1 MRRTTSRSSNRTG
14 ARRASS
20 SRSKRSK
27 RAARPRLSSRQLRE
41 IAGVLLMLA
50 ALLGLLAIASNAG
63 SILGGIRDG
72 MLATFGTAWFVPVG
86 ATLAL
91 AAYLLWPKAPRPRTI
106 DIVAGLVAVLS
117 LVGLFGLAARA
128 GGSVGLSIYYAIG
141 GLVGTV
147 GTWALLIAGLVI
159 GLIVTIHFSPGA
171 LLATA
176 VGTLRAAYAER
187 TRIRDLVAA
196 PGAEKPKTARPVA
209 ASNDLLTRSAASF
222 ATAPAT
228 PDHPSIWDVDEPD
241 DRVERK
247 PPPAEPVA
255 VAVEEP
261 PAHSAQAALRVVA
274 EPEDDLPEIE
284 WKLPSIT
291 LLDTVTAR
299 RERMADEIKRNVRVI
314 ESTLQTFGVE
324 CRVVG
329 VNPGPAV
336 TQYEVQPGPG
346 VQVKRIAALQNDLS
360 LALAAAPLRIE
371 APIPGKSAVGIE
383 VPNKSASLVTIREV
397 IETAAFREGSTLLAL
412 GLGNDVSGQSIVADL
427 TRMPH
432 LLIAGA
438 TGQGKSVCINAL
450 ITSLLFQV
458 TPDHM
463 RLLLID
469 PKRLE
474 LTGYNGLPHLALP
487 VLVESHQAAAALR
500 WAVAEMDRRYKLFSS
515 EGVRNIAAYND
526 KALLKSARPLPY
538 IVIVIDELADLMM
551 VAAGELEELI
561 CRIAQLARAV
571 GIHLI
576 IATQRPSTD
585 IITGLIKAN
594 IPSRIAFAVG
604 SQVDSRVI
612 LDTGGAEKLLGRG
625 DMLYQPV
632 DAGKPTRIQG
642 AFVSDPEVEGVVNF
656 WKSQGPPRY
665 MEEILEEGSGPAW
678 DGERREERKLDPLFP
693 RSARA
698 VAAEGG
704 ASVSLVQRKFNV
716 GYSRAGRIVD
726 QLAEHR
732 VIGGYQGSKSRE
744 VLMTLPDVDDLLDRL
759 GLE

>member
-1 MRRTTSRSSNRTG
+1 
-14 ARRASS
+14 
-20 SRSKRSK
+20 
-27 RAARPRLSSRQLRE
+27 
-41 IAGVLLMLA
+41 
-50 ALLGLLAIASNAG
+50 
-63 SILGGIRDG
+63 

-128 GGSVGLSIYYAIG
+128 GGSVGLSIDYAIG

-159 GLIVTIHFSPGA
+159 GLIVTMHFSPGA

-255 VAVEEP
+255 VAVEQP
-261 PAHSAQAALRVVA
+261 PPLSAQAALRVVA
-274 EPEDDLPEIE
+274 EPEDDLPGVE

-324 CRVVG
+324 CKIVG

-346 VQVKRIAALQNDLS
+346 VQVKRMTALQNDLS

-383 VPNKSASLVTIREV
+383 VPTQSASLVPIREV
-397 IETAAFREGSTLLAL
+397 LETAAFREGTNKLAL

-458 TPDHM
+458 TPDHL

-469 PKRLE
+469 PKRVE

-500 WAVAEMDRRYKLFSS
+500 WAVAEMDRRYKLFSA
-515 EGVRNIAAYND
+515 EGVRNIAAYNE
-526 KALLKSARPLPY
+526 KATQKLARSLPY
-538 IVIVIDELADLMM
+538 VVIVIDELADLMM
-551 VAAGELEELI
+551 VAAGEIEELI

-642 AFVSDPEVEGVVNF
+642 AFVSDPEVEGVVNY

-665 MEEILEEGSGPAW
+665 MEEILEEGATSEW
-678 DGERREERKLDPLFP
+678 DGEKREERKLAPPFA

-698 VAAEGG
+698 VAAEG
-704 ASVSLVQRKFNV
+704 AAAVSLVQRKFNV

-726 QLAEHR
+726 PPAGPR
-732 VIGGYQGSKSRE
+732 VVGGYQGSKSRE
-744 VLMTLPDVDDLLDRL
+744 VLMTLPDVDELLERL
-759 GLE
+759 GIE

>member
-1 MRRTTSRSSNRTG
+1 V
-14 ARRASS
+14 
-20 SRSKRSK
+20 
-27 RAARPRLSSRQLRE
+27 RE
-41 IAGVLLMLA
+41 IVGVLLMLG
-50 ALLGLLAIASNAG
+50 ALLGVLAILSHAD
-63 SILGGIRDG
+63 SILGGIRDR
-72 MLATFGTAWFVPVG
+72 MLSAFGTAWFVPVV
-86 ATLAL
+86 AAI
-91 AAYLLWPKAPRPRTI
+91 AASAYLLWPKAPRPRAV
-106 DIVAGLVAVLS
+106 DVVAGVVAVLS
-117 LVGLFGLAARA
+117 LVGLFELSAQA
-128 GGSVGLSIYYAIG
+128 GGSIG
-141 GLVGTV
+141 RGIDDALVAPFTRPGA
-147 GTWALLIAGLVI
+147 WALLIAGLVI

-171 LLATA
+171 LLVSA
-176 VGTLRAAYAER
+176 VGALRAANAER
-187 TRIRDLVAA
+187 ARLQELVAV
-196 PGAEKPKTARPVA
+196 PPAEKSKPARA
-209 ASNDLLTRSAASF
+209 AQASSDRLTRSAASF
-222 ATAPAT
+222 ATAPAA
-228 PDHPSIWDVDEPD
+228 PDQKHVWEVDEP
-241 DRVERK
+241 EEEAAAMA
-247 PPPAEPVA
+247 PTPEPVA
-255 VAVEEP
+255 VALGHAPAEP
-261 PAHSAQAALRVVA
+261 DKPVMRVVA
-274 EPEDDLPEIE
+274 EAEDDLPEIE
-284 WKLPSIT
+284 WKLPAIT

-299 RERMADEIKRNVRVI
+299 RERMADEIKRNVKII
-314 ESTLQTFGVE
+314 ESTLTTFGVE
-324 CRVVG
+324 CKVVG

-336 TQYEVQPGPG
+336 TQYEIQPGPG
-346 VQVKRIAALQNDLS
+346 VQVKRITALQNDLS

-383 VPNKSASLVTIREV
+383 VPNKAASLVTIREV
-397 IETAAFREGSTLLAL
+397 IETAAFREGSNRLAL

-469 PKRLE
+469 PKRVE

-500 WAVAEMDRRYKLFSS
+500 WAVAEMDRRYKLFSA

-526 KALLKSARPLPY
+526 KATQRLARPLPY

-551 VAAGELEELI
+551 VAAGEIEELI

-612 LDTGGAEKLLGRG
+612 LDASGAEKLLGRG

-642 AFVSDPEVEGVVNF
+642 AFVSDPEVENVVNF
-656 WKSQGPPRY
+656 WKTQAPPRY
-665 MEEILEEGSGPAW
+665 MEEILEEGAVSEWEG
-678 DGERREERKLDPLFP
+678 GERREERKLDPLFA

-698 VAAEGG
+698 VAAEGA

-726 QLAEHR
+726 QLADHR
-732 VIGGYQGSKSRE
+732 VIGAYQGSKSRE
-744 VLMTLPDVDDLLDRL
+744 VLMTLPDVDDLLERL
-759 GLE
+759 GIE

>member
-1 MRRTTSRSSNRTG
+1 MRRTNSRSSRSHANG

-20 SRSKRSK
+20 SRSRSTRSK
-27 RAARPRLSSRQLRE
+27 KRPSRPHLTQRQVRE
-41 IAGVLLMLA
+41 IVGVLLILVG
-50 ALLGLLAIASNAG
+50 LLGVLAVASHAG
-63 SILGGIRDG
+63 SILAG
-72 MLATFGTAWFVPVG
+72 LQEWLVASFGRAWFVPV
-86 ATLAL
+86 AAAVAL
-91 AAYLLWPKAPRPRTI
+91 GAYLLWPQARRPRAL
-106 DIVAGLVAVLS
+106 DVVAGAVAVIALI
-117 LVGLFGLAARA
+117 GLFARAAHA
-128 GGSVGLSIYYAIG
+128 GGSAGRAIDGVVVGMAG
-141 GLVGTV
+141 EWGA
-147 GTWALLIAGLVI
+147 WALLVAGLVI
-159 GLIVTIHFSPGA
+159 GLIVTIHFSPGSLIA
-171 LLATA
+171 A
-176 VGTLRAAYAER
+176 VVNTMRGAYNER
-187 TRIRDLVAA
+187 RRLERLVATPPEQMKAAGKAAAAITTEEVGPAYPPVA
-196 PGAEKPKTARPVA
+196 PALRSWEVETEHETARPA
-209 ASNDLLTRSAASF
+209 EAKK
-222 ATAPAT
+222 P
-228 PDHPSIWDVDEPD
+228 DVDEEAD
-241 DRVERK
+241 DDK
-247 PPPAEPVA
+247 PV
-255 VAVEEP
+255 
-261 PAHSAQAALRVVA
+261 LRVIA
-274 EPEDDLPEIE
+274 EPEDEPPEID
-284 WKLPSIT
+284 WKLPSIA

-299 RERMADEIKRNVRVI
+299 RERMADEIKRNVKII
-314 ESTLQTFGVE
+314 ESTLETFGVS
-324 CRVVG
+324 CKVVG

-336 TQYEVQPGPG
+336 TQYELQPGAG
-346 VQVKRIAALQNDLS
+346 VQVKRITALQNDLS

-397 IETAAFREGSTLLAL
+397 LETAAFREGTHKLAL
-412 GLGNDVSGQSIVADL
+412 ALGNDVSGQSIVGDL

-458 TPDHM
+458 TPDHL

-469 PKRLE
+469 PKRVE
-474 LTGYNGLPHLALP
+474 LTNYNGLPHLALP
-487 VLVESHQAAAALR
+487 VLVEPHQAAAALR
-500 WAVAEMDRRYKLFSS
+500 WAVAEMDRRYKLFSA
-515 EGVRNIAAYND
+515 EGVRNIAAYNE
-526 KALLKSARPLPY
+526 KATQRQARQLPY

-551 VAAGELEELI
+551 VAAGEIEELI

-571 GIHLI
+571 GIHLV

-642 AFVSDPEVEGVVNF
+642 AFVSDPEVESVVNF
-656 WKSQGPPRY
+656 WRSQGEPRF
-665 MEEILEEGSGPAW
+665 MEEILEQGPGTEWEGSHTA
-678 DGERREERKLDPLFP
+678 ERKLDPLFA
-693 RSARA
+693 RAARA

-744 VLMTLPDVDDLLDRL
+744 VLMNLPDVDDLLEKI